1 MTNSVLFQL
10 SAADNIRGRMMGLYM
25 ISFDF
30 IGSIPLSI
38 LAEEIGVSAAISVG
52 GTVLLVV
59 SIILVLVIP
68 TFRNRRM

>member
-10 SAADNIRGRMMGLYM
+10 SAADDIRGRIMGLYM

-38 LAEEIGVSAAISVG
+38 LAEEVGVATAIGLGGTFLLGVSMI
-52 GTVLLVV
+52 LL
-59 SIILVLVIP
+59 LFIP
-68 TFRNRRM
+68 TFRDRRI